1 MPKVQK
7 PEFFNK
13 KKRVTVK
20 TVLSTPLEEN
30 SEYKEEYK
38 SIKKKLCPALILLVS
53 QWSIS

>member
-13 KKRVTVK
+13 KERVTVK

-53 QWSIS
+53 Q